1 MKKINIVTP
10 PDLLFNDSFQLLVVY
25 PSKQLQDELQNN
37 FLATSEEDVNVYV
50 YDKPNQVNEEVDWML
65 SVFKQ
70 CDMAIVDVDNTSSWA
85 RDLLSYMIA
94 KNKTY
99 WLTNSQ
105 DSVYNSLSNNKVYNL
120 DFLSN
125 IGDKFENEAELQQK
139 S

>member
-1 MKKINIVTP
+1 M
-10 PDLLFNDSFQLLVVY
+10 LFNDSLQLLLVY

-37 FLATSEEDVNVYV
+37 FLSNTNIDINIYV
-50 YDKPNQVNEEVDWML
+50 YDKPVYDKNEIEWLL

-70 CDMAIVDVDNTSSWA
+70 CDTAIVDVDNTSFWA

-120 DFLSN
+120 DFLST
-125 IGDKFENEAELQQK
+125 IGDNNFETEQ
-139 S
+139 

>member
-1 MKKINIVTP
+1 MNKINIVTA
-10 PDLLFNDSFQLLVVY
+10 PDMLFNDSLQLLLVY
-25 PSKQLQDELQNN
+25 PSKQIQDELQNN
-37 FLATSEEDVNVYV
+37 FLTNIEVDVNIYV
-50 YDKPNQVNEEVDWML
+50 YDKPVYDKKEVEWL
-65 SVFKQ
+65 LNVFKQ
-70 CDMAIVDVDNTSSWA
+70 CDTTIVDIDNTSPWA

-125 IGDKFENEAELQQK
+125 IGDNFETE
-139 S
+139 

>member
-1 MKKINIVTP
+1 M
-10 PDLLFNDSFQLLVVY
+10 LFNDSFQLLLIY

-37 FLATSEEDVNVYV
+37 FLSNTDIDVNIYV
-50 YDKPNQVNEEVDWML
+50 YDKPVYDKNEIEWLL

-70 CDMAIVDVDNTSSWA
+70 CDTAIVDVDNTSFWA

-120 DFLSN
+120 DFLST
-125 IGDKFENEAELQQK
+125 IGDNNFETEQ
-139 S
+139 

>member
-1 MKKINIVTP
+1 M
-10 PDLLFNDSFQLLVVY
+10 LFNDSLQLLLIY
-25 PSKQLQDELQNN
+25 PSKQIQDELQNN
-37 FLATSEEDVNVYV
+37 FLLNTNIDVNIYV
-50 YDKPNQVNEEVDWML
+50 YDKPVYDKNELEWLL

-70 CDMAIVDVDNTSSWA
+70 CDIAIVDVDNTSSWA

-125 IGDKFENEAELQQK
+125 IGDNNFETEQ
-139 S
+139 

>member
-10 PDLLFNDSFQLLVVY
+10 PDLLFNDSLQLLLVY
-25 PSKQLQDELQNN
+25 PSKSLQDELQDT
-37 FLATSEEDVNVYV
+37 FLAQSNNDVNVYV
-50 YDKPNQVNEEVDWML
+50 YDKPVYDKDEITWLL

-70 CDMAIVDVDNTSSWA
+70 CDVAIVDVDNASTWG
-85 RDLLSYMIA
+85 RDLSSYMIS

-120 DFLSN
+120 DFLSK
-125 IGDKFENEAELQQK
+125 IGDNFET
-139 S
+139 

>member
-1 MKKINIVTP
+1 M
-10 PDLLFNDSFQLLVVY
+10 LFNDSFQLLLIY

-37 FLATSEEDVNVYV
+37 FLSNTDIDVNIYV
-50 YDKPNQVNEEVDWML
+50 YDKPVYDKNELEWLL

-70 CDMAIVDVDNTSSWA
+70 CDTAIVDVDNTSFWA

-120 DFLSN
+120 DFLST
-125 IGDKFENEAELQQK
+125 IGDNNFETEQ
-139 S
+139 

>member
-1 MKKINIVTP
+1 M
-10 PDLLFNDSFQLLVVY
+10 LFNDSLQLLLVY

-37 FLATSEEDVNVYV
+37 FLSNTNIDINIYV
-50 YDKPNQVNEEVDWML
+50 YDKPVYDKNEIEWLL

-70 CDMAIVDVDNTSSWA
+70 CDTAIVDVDNTSPWV
-85 RDLLSYMIA
+85 RDLSSYMIA
-94 KNKTY
+94 KSKTY

-125 IGDKFENEAELQQK
+125 IGDNFETE
-139 S
+139 

>member
-10 PDLLFNDSFQLLVVY
+10 PDMLFNDSLQLLLIY
-25 PSKQLQDELQNN
+25 PSKQLQDELQDK
-37 FLATSEEDVNVYV
+37 FLANTGVDVNLYL
-50 YDKPNQVNEEVDWML
+50 YDKPVNDKDEVNWLL

-70 CDMAIVDVDNTSSWA
+70 CDVAVIDVDNTSPWC
-85 RDLLSYMIA
+85 RDLASYMIA

-120 DFLSN
+120 EFLSI
-125 IGDKFENEAELQQK
+125 IGDNFET
-139 S
+139 